1 MSEKDYPITD
11 QPLIDYMI
19 DLLNRDGINSKER
32 VRKILIN
39 VKEQGRGFEK
49 LPLKAIHH
57 IHKASMNGGVC
68 VRCECESLVFYSENY
83 VDYYCHNC
91 GRKID
96 WSDIE
101 NNYSEFIRKHEEMLK
116 QVAKLLDD
124 IMEDEDE
131 ED

>member
-1 MSEKDYPITD
+1 MNENTD

-19 DLLNRDGINSKER
+19 DLLNRDGINSKKR
-32 VRKILIN
+32 VRNMLISLS
-39 VKEQGRGFEK
+39 ESGRGFEK

-57 IHKASMNGGVC
+57 IHSASIKNGVC

-83 VDYYCHNC
+83 IDYYCHNC
-91 GRKID
+91 GRRID

-116 QVAKLLDD
+116 RVAKLLDV

-131 ED
+131 ET

>member
-1 MSEKDYPITD
+1 MNENTD

-19 DLLNRDGINSKER
+19 DLLNKDGINSKKR
-32 VRKILIN
+32 VRNMLISLS
-39 VKEQGRGFEK
+39 ESGRGFEK
-49 LPLKAIHH
+49 TPLKAIHH
-57 IHKASMNGGVC
+57 IHKASMHGGVC

-91 GRKID
+91 GRRID

-116 QVAKLLDD
+116 KVAKLLDG

-131 ED
+131 ETEI

>member
-1 MSEKDYPITD
+1 MVEKEYSNTD

-19 DLLNRDGINSKER
+19 DLLNKDGVNSKER
-32 VRKILIN
+32 VRKMLLN
-39 VKEQGRGFEK
+39 LKEQGRGFEK
-49 LPLKAIHH
+49 LPLKAIHQ
-57 IHKASMNGGVC
+57 IHSASRHGGVC

-91 GRKID
+91 GRRID

-116 QVAKLLDD
+116 KVVKLLDG

-131 ED
+131 ET